1 MKCEIIRDLLPLYID
16 GLTSKESNQEIEKH
30 LKNCEE
36 CQKYYQEMTGDID
49 NFSVITN
56 EEIEDVNL
64 IKKIKKKNRK
74 KALGIFVGALV
85 LAGVLMGVGFHWTH
99 GVAMY
104 ENVILNY
111 GVQGDT
117 AYLTLQGKPGY
128 ELNFSGATDQNK
140 SSLKVMYARNIWGHD
155 ENVVRLEG
163 ESNRSGEPPQ
173 WILEF
178 KDRIVVI
185 ENGELVDEKIK

>member
-74 KALGIFVGALV
+74 KALGIFVGAFV
-85 LAGVLMGVGFHWTH
+85 LSGVLMGVSFHWTH

-117 AYLTLQGKPGY
+117 AYLTLQGKTGY

>member
-74 KALGIFVGALV
+74 KALGIFVGAFV
-85 LAGVLMGVGFHWTH
+85 LSAVLMGVGFHWTH

>member
-74 KALGIFVGALV
+74 KALGIFVGAFV
-85 LAGVLMGVGFHWTH
+85 LSGVLMGVGFHWTH

-155 ENVVRLEG
+155 EKVVRLEG

>member
-1 MKCEIIRDLLPLYID
+1 MKCEMIRDLLPLYID

-36 CQKYYQEMTGDID
+36 CQKYYQEMTGGID

-64 IKKIKKKNRK
+64 IKKIKKKNRR
-74 KALGIFVGALV
+74 KALGIFVGAFILS
-85 LAGVLMGVGFHWTH
+85 GVLMGVGFHLTH

-111 GVQGDT
+111 KIVKG
-117 AYLTLQGKPGY
+117 
-128 ELNFSGATDQNK
+128 
-140 SSLKVMYARNIWGHD
+140 I
-155 ENVVRLEG
+155 RL
-163 ESNRSGEPPQ
+163 
-173 WILEF
+173 ILHC
-178 KDRIVVI
+178 KGNQDMS
-185 ENGELVDEKIK
+185 

>member
-74 KALGIFVGALV
+74 KALGIFFGAFV
-85 LAGVLMGVGFHWTH
+85 LSGVLIGVGFHWTH

>member
-74 KALGIFVGALV
+74 KALGIFVGAFV
-85 LAGVLMGVGFHWTH
+85 LSGVLMGVSFHWTH

-163 ESNRSGEPPQ
+163 ESNRSGEPPL

>member
-74 KALGIFVGALV
+74 KALGIFVGAFV
-85 LAGVLMGVGFHWTH
+85 LSGVLMGVSFHWTH

-155 ENVVRLEG
+155 ENVVRLEW

>member
-74 KALGIFVGALV
+74 KALGIFVGAFV
-85 LAGVLMGVGFHWTH
+85 LSGVLMGVSFHWTH

>member
-36 CQKYYQEMTGDID
+36 CQKYYQEKTGDID
-49 NFSVITN
+49 NVSVITN

-74 KALGIFVGALV
+74 KALGIFVGAFV
-85 LAGVLMGVGFHWTH
+85 LSGVLMGVSFHWTH

>member
-74 KALGIFVGALV
+74 KALGIFVGAFV
-85 LAGVLMGVGFHWTH
+85 LSGVLMGVGFHWTH

-155 ENVVRLEG
+155 KNVVRLEG

>member
-74 KALGIFVGALV
+74 KALGIFVGAFV
-85 LAGVLMGVGFHWTH
+85 LSGVLMGVRFHWTH